1 MGHLIQIFCTLLVQ
15 IEVGL
20 TPKNRPAHKTVR
32 IPFIRPDATQEEII
46 AFIDFMRPAMAGPII
61 DVRLETK
68 TVTTVWTP
76 ELRDA
81 KKQRENEGEETNTAN
96 ARQVREVTQ
105 MTVGSASQT
114 QTSQVQAIN
123 AVMGVERAQAQSVMG
138 ETNATRSSEQLGLN
152 SFPGSRPGK
161 GLEHPGIKAEA
172 GVRAAN
178 SPLGFMAR
186 MRQNGYK
193 VTLDEMTRSPFA
205 NTISTQGSPPP
216 AGKAEVPIYS
226 DAQHFQ

>member
-1 MGHLIQIFCTLLVQ
+1 MGNLIQIFCTLLVQ

-46 AFIDFMRPAMAGPII
+46 AFIDFMRPAMAGPITG
-61 DVRLETK
+61 VRLETK

-114 QTSQVQAIN
+114 QTSQVQATN
-123 AVMGVERAQAQSVMG
+123 AVMG
-138 ETNATRSSEQLGLN
+138 ETNATRSSGQLGLN
-152 SFPGSRPGK
+152 SFPGSRLEK

-216 AGKAEVPIYS
+216 AGKADVPIYS